1 MVRSGDFIS
10 EYSDDEEK
18 YDSDDSIIEAER
30 NRTKVGVASQHRDGM
45 QYVDTLVNRHNPTD
59 VRLLRKS
66 INKKTGE
73 DLKNKKGL
81 NVKF

>member
-1 MVRSGDFIS
+1 
-10 EYSDDEEK
+10 
-18 YDSDDSIIEAER
+18 
-30 NRTKVGVASQHRDGM
+30 M
-45 QYVDTLVNRHNPTD
+45 QYVDTLVNRANPTD

-73 DLKNKKGL
+73 DLKSKKGL